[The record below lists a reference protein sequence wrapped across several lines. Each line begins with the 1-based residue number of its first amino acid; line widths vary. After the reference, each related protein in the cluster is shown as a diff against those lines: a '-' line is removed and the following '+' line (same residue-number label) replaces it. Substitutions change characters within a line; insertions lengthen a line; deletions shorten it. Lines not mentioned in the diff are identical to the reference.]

1 MNLGP
6 LLNSQDNSPRL
17 PTLAII
23 VLAALYLLIGVTGHD
38 PWKTEDAIHLGIAH
52 GFATQGHW
60 LTPAIAGEPWP
71 HTAPLYH
78 WVAALFGQLPGGW
91 LAFHDAARLATTLF
105 GALFLVF
112 LAGAARSFHGNS
124 AGRIAPLL
132 AIGTLGLLLPMHEA
146 QPAIAGLACAALA
159 WWGAGLSLQGR
170 AWGAPLLGLGLGLAF
185 LAHGLVGLIMAL
197 AVLPA
202 PIMLAPRAR
211 QFGSLPP
218 TGGASSWGGPA
229 PTLRR
234 DWKGLALAL
243 LIASPLI
250 AIWPWLLAQQA
261 PGFWTQWWQNEFAE
275 ATHARGL
282 PVSRH
287 FEQLA
292 WAVWPLWPLALWSF
306 WLLRR
311 QIDRLLL
318 PLFGVFI
325 TLAWFL
331 TGAPRSLAV
340 LPLIVPLTLV
350 AAAGADRLRRGAANA
365 FDWFSVMTFSFAAG
379 LIWLGASA
387 QSLGWP
393 PKIAN
398 NFTKLAAGH
407 TADYGLV
414 TLGGAFIATLIWLLT
429 WGLRRA
435 SWRASLRWATGVT
448 LMWVLISALWLSWI
462 DHGMTYRPVALSLQ
476 QALPQGVDCIERGDF
491 GHAHRASLDYFTGI
505 RTMAAGRK
513 PACGWRLTVAE
524 RNRNNPAGW
533 TEVWQGGRTSD
544 RKERWYLDRRNP

>member
-6 LLNSQDNSPRL
+6 LLNSQDHSPRL
-17 PTLAII
+17 PTLAVV
-23 VLAALYLLIGVTGHD
+23 VLAGLYLLIGVTGHD
-38 PWKTEDAIHLGIAH
+38 PWKTEDAIHIGIAH
-52 GFATQGHW
+52 GFATQDEWRQW
-60 LTPAIAGEPWP
+60 LVPAVAGEAWP

-78 WVAALFGQLPGGW
+78 WVAALLGQLLGGW
-91 LAFHDAARLATTLF
+91 LGFHAAARLATTVF
-105 GALFLVF
+105 GALFLFF
-112 LAGAARSFHGNS
+112 LAGAARSFHGDA

-159 WWGAGLSLQGR
+159 WWGGGLSRQGKAR
-170 AWGAPLLGLGLGLAF
+170 GAPLLGLGLGLAF
-185 LAHGLVGLIMAL
+185 LAHGLVGLIMAV

-202 PIMLAPRAR
+202 PMMLAPHSH
-211 QFGSLPP
+211 QF
-218 TGGASSWGGPA
+218 
-229 PTLRR
+229 RR
-234 DWKGLALAL
+234 DWKGFALAL
-243 LIASPLI
+243 LVALPLL
-250 AIWPWLLAQQA
+250 AAWPWLLAQQA
-261 PGFWTQWWQNEFAE
+261 PGFWAQWWQNEFAE
-275 ATHARGL
+275 ATRARGL

-287 FEQLA
+287 FEQLV

-318 PLFGVFI
+318 PLFGVVV
-325 TLAWFL
+325 TLVWFL
-331 TGAPRSLAV
+331 SGAPRSLAV
-340 LPLIVPLTLV
+340 LPLIVPLALV

-365 FDWFSVMTFSFAAG
+365 FDWFSVMTFSFVAT

-398 NFTKLAAGH
+398 NFAKLAAGH
-407 TADYGLV
+407 TVDYGIV
-414 TLGGAFIATLIWLLT
+414 ALGGAIIATLAWLLT

-435 SWRASLRWATGVT
+435 SWRASLRWAAGVT
-448 LMWVLISALWLSWI
+448 LMWVLISALWLAWI
-462 DHGMTYRPVALSLQ
+462 DHGMTYRPVALALK

-491 GHAHRASLDYFTGI
+491 GHAHRASLDYFAGI
-505 RTMAAGRK
+505 RTVAAGRQ
-513 PACGWRLTVAE
+513 PACGWRLTIAE
-524 RNRNNPAGW
+524 RNRKVPDGW

-544 RKERWYLDRRNP
+544 RKERWYLDRRVD

>member
-23 VLAALYLLIGVTGHD
+23 VLAGLYLLIGVTGHD
-38 PWKTEDAIHLGIAH
+38 PWKTEDAIHIGIAY
-52 GFATQGHW
+52 GFASHGHW
-60 LTPAIAGEPWP
+60 LTPAIAGESWP

-78 WVAALFGQLPGGW
+78 WVAALLGQLLGGW

-105 GALFLVF
+105 GALFLLF
-112 LAGAARSFHGNS
+112 LAGAARSFHGDS

-159 WWGAGLSLQGR
+159 WWGGGLSLQGR

-202 PIMLAPRAR
+202 P
-211 QFGSLPP
+211 
-218 TGGASSWGGPA
+218 
-229 PTLRR
+229 TLRR

-243 LIASPLI
+243 LIALPLL
-250 AIWPWLLAQQA
+250 AIWPWLLMQQA
-261 PGFWTQWWQNEFAE
+261 PEFWTQWWQNEFAE
-275 ATHARGL
+275 ATRARIL

-311 QIDRLLL
+311 QVDRLLL
-318 PLFGVFI
+318 PLFGVAV
-325 TLAWFL
+325 TLLWFL

-340 LPLIVPLTLV
+340 LTLIVPLTLV

-393 PKIAN
+393 SRIAH
-398 NFTKLAAGH
+398 NFAKLVPGH
-407 TADYGLV
+407 TVDYGLV
-414 TLGGAFIATLIWLLT
+414 ALGGAAIATLVWLLT

-435 SWRASLRWATGVT
+435 SWRASLRWAAGLT
-448 LMWVLISALWLSWI
+448 LLWVLIAALWFSWI
-462 DHGMTYRPVALSLQ
+462 DYGMTYRPVAQSLK
-476 QALPQGVDCIERGDF
+476 QALPPSAGCIEREDF
-491 GHAHRASLDYFTGI
+491 GFAQRASLDYFAGI
-505 RTMAAGRK
+505 RTVDTSRK
-513 PACGWRLTVAE
+513 QTCGWRLSVAGT
-524 RNRNNPAGW
+524 NRKVADGW
-533 TEVWQGGRTSD
+533 LEVWQDGRTSD
-544 RKERWYLDRRNP
+544 RKERWYLDRRAD